1 MELFDEFL
9 ESEIRNVNNNFI
21 YPKAGINANRYV
33 QKAIQEFRTLPNNV
47 KEQKPL
53 LYWLLGSG
61 TVPYKM
67 SKKDSLYQGKP
78 FRGQKC
84 GNCRFTF
91 MRWVNKELIC
101 SQIQGNIKLE
111 HWCNLWVG
119 SDSVIPPPKKD

>member
-9 ESEIRNVNNNFI
+9 DAEIRNVNNNFI